1 VSYIQVVL
9 HFQSLQNMEPHCSAT
24 NGLANVNLAS
34 PFVSC
39 YGECLHV
46 SKLSFGLWVVNGFVA
61 YSFLM
66 IVVNEGTTLSEV
78 VC

>member
-1 VSYIQVVL
+1 
-9 HFQSLQNMEPHCSAT
+9 MERHCST
-24 NGLANVNLAS
+24 TDGLANVNLAL

-39 YGECLHV
+39 YGEYLHV
-46 SKLSFGLWVVNGFVA
+46 SKLSFGLWVVSGCAV